1 MPFWRQSSLLK
12 ALLNLIH
19 TPKTIAILGG
29 SGSGKSALSLEI
41 AREFPCAILSLD
53 SLSIYQE
60 INIASAKPSA
70 LERGEIVHFGID
82 VLRPNEAQNVQ
93 NFIAQFYKAR
103 EFCLQN
109 ALHLCIVGGSG
120 FYLKAL
126 LSGISHLP
134 KHRDSTPTKIQNLG
148 DLKSQFAFLLHIDS
162 VYASTLKPKDT
173 YRITRALEI
182 YFDTDTIPSIYF
194 KENPPKPILH
204 HCEIFEIL
212 LDREVLRQRI
222 AERTKTM
229 LQNGLINEVESL
241 VSKYGTQHQWAK
253 SIGIKEVLE
262 FKDLVQ
268 LESLITT
275 HTAQLAKRQRT
286 FNKTQFPPHFCG
298 DYHAVKCAIEKYF
311 SLQ

>member
-70 LERGEIVHFGID
+70 LERGEIAHFGID
-82 VLRPNEAQNVQ
+82 ILRPDETQNVQ
-93 NFIAQFYKAR
+93 NFITQFYKAK
-103 EFCLQN
+103 EFCEQN

-120 FYLKAL
+120 FYLKTL
-126 LSGISHLP
+126 LNGISNLP
-134 KHRDSTPTKIQNLG
+134 TRRDSTPTKIQNLG
-148 DLKSQFAFLLHIDS
+148 DLKSQFAFLSRLDS
-162 VYASTLKPKDT
+162 AYANMLKPQDT

-182 YFDTDTIPSIYF
+182 YFDTDTIPSVYF
-194 KENPPKPILH
+194 KENPPKPILQN
-204 HCEIFEIL
+204 CEIFEIL
-212 LDREVLRQRI
+212 LDREILRKRI
-222 AERTKTM
+222 SERTKMM
-229 LQNGLINEVESL
+229 LQNGLLQEVESL
-241 VSKYGTQHQWAK
+241 IAKYGTQHQWAK

-262 FKDLVQ
+262 CKDITQ

-298 DYHAVKCAIEKYF
+298 DYHAVKHAIKATF
-311 SLQ
+311 T